1 MQIQVNTDNHI
12 QGGEELTRQVTATIE
27 SALARFAKH
36 LTRVEVHLSDENSHK
51 RKDGDKRCAIEAR
64 PAGRQPVAVT
74 HHANNLDDAVDGAAE
89 QVKRLL
95 ESLYGKLMDHKGR
108 TSFAGEQGY

>member
-1 MQIQVNTDNHI
+1 MQVQVSTDNHI
-12 QGGEELTRQVTATIE
+12 TGGDELTQRVRDTVD
-27 SALARFAKH
+27 SVLGRFADH
-36 LTRVEVHLSDENSHK
+36 LTRVEVHLSDENGQK

-74 HHANNLDDAVDGAAE
+74 HHANTLDDAIDGAAE
-89 QVKRLL
+89 QLSRLL
-95 ESLYGKLMDHKGR
+95 DSTYGKLSDHKGR